1 VPGELPNGA
10 PARVLHIREPA
21 AGLDAVVVVDH
32 TLFPLS
38 AGGTRM
44 AADVTDEEVARLAR
58 AMTWKFAVYRLP
70 LAGAKAGIRWDGTGD
85 RREVLD
91 AYFEA
96 IEPWRDRFLTGPDL
110 GTLPED
116 FLDSDAQTA
125 AEPPLWAQT
134 FDGADMDGLATGHG
148 VRAAAEVALGRL
160 GRSLAGA
167 TVAIEGFG
175 KVGAGAARSF
185 ARAGARIVAVS
196 TVAGTLAD
204 PVGLDV
210 DELLRLR
217 ERHGDDLVAHGSV
230 PALSREALLT
240 SPCDVLVPGAR
251 PDAVTPELVPS
262 LRCHVVAPAAN
273 IPYADGACAALHERG
288 ILALPDFVANAG
300 GVFLYESA
308 DRGED
313 PATCLAS
320 VEEVIGAATRRVLDA
335 AGEGGLTP
343 MAAALELAREFLA
356 ESLEGRGEPRPSL

>member
-1 VPGELPNGA
+1 MTSELAEGV
-10 PARVLHIREPA
+10 PARVLRIREPL

-32 TLFPLS
+32 TIFPVS

-44 AADVTDEEVARLAR
+44 APDVTEGEVTRLAR

-70 LAGAKAGIRWDGTGD
+70 LAGAKAGVRWDGTGD
-85 RREVLD
+85 RGKVLD
-91 AYFEA
+91 AFFRA
-96 IEPWRDRFLTGPDL
+96 LEPWQDAFLTGPDL
-110 GTLPED
+110 GTHPED
-116 FLDSDAQTA
+116 FLDAEARA
-125 AEPPLWAQT
+125 AAKSPLWAQT
-134 FDGADMDGLATGHG
+134 YEGADMDGLATGHG
-148 VRAAAEVALGRL
+148 VRAAAEVALARL
-160 GRSLAGA
+160 GRGVEGA

-204 PVGLDV
+204 PAGLDV

-217 ERHGDDLVAHGSV
+217 ERHGDELVAHGPV
-230 PALSREALLT
+230 PALPREALLT
-240 SPCDVLVPGAR
+240 SACDVLVPGAR
-251 PDAVTPELVPS
+251 PDSITPELVPS
-262 LRCHVVAPAAN
+262 LRCGVVAPAAN
-273 IPYADGACAALHERG
+273 IPYAEGACRALGERG

-320 VEEVIGAATRRVLDA
+320 VGAIIAGATQRVLDA
-335 AGEGGLTP
+335 AEAGGVTP
-343 MAAALELAREFLA
+343 MEAALELARQFLA
-356 ESLEGRGEPRPSL
+356 ESS